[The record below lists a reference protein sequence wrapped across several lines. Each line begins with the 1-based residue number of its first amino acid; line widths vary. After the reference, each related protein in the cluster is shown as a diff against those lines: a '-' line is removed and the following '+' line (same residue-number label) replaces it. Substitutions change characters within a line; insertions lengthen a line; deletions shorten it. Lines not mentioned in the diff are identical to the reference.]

1 MWQRKRGKERQEETE
16 RMPPSYM
23 TPKFPLW
30 VWRYHMPLLE
40 NCSKVDAAGRG
51 CYGNGS
57 SDLWFRERF
66 GIWLIWVPTR
76 LPFRDLLDPVT
87 CITDTHAASVHSQRP
102 GHFRASFPTS
112 LPPFGSIRRY
122 LVVSSIWTLKDPS
135 YIRGQITIDQS
146 DLIHPS
152 SEVSQAHK
160 ILLCINFHGT
170 GGHVLFHF
178 PKRERKLLYTF
189 SSQI

>member
-1 MWQRKRGKERQEETE
+1 MG
-16 RMPPSYM
+16 MA
-23 TPKFPLW
+23 PLI
-30 VWRYHMPLLE
+30 
-40 NCSKVDAAGRG
+40 S
-51 CYGNGS
+51 GS
-57 SDLWFRERF
+57 E
-66 GIWLIWVPTR
+66 
-76 LPFRDLLDPVT
+76 RDLGFDLSGFLQGSLSGIYWTQLRVSQTLTQPQCTTKGLDILEHPFP
-87 CITDTHAASVHSQRP
+87 RP
-102 GHFRASFPTS
+102 F
-112 LPPFGSIRRY
+112 PPFGSIRRY
-122 LVVSSIWTLKDPS
+122 LLVSGICTLKDPS